1 MNEIV
6 HIAFAHF
13 DRLVFQHAQEDF
25 YFATVATEFERVAQK
40 VNNYLHESALVPV
53 DLTVVLVVV
62 VAVFEYTSLQSHT
75 FALGHMGHHI
85 ESFVD
90 GVEN

>member
-1 MNEIV
+1 MNETV

-13 DRLVFQHAQEDF
+13 YRLVFQHAQEDF
-25 YFATVATEFERVAQK
+25 NFATIAAEFERVAQK
-40 VNNYLHESALVPV
+40 VNNYLDESALVPV
-53 DLTVVLVVV
+53 DLTVVLVVE
-62 VAVFEYTSLQSHT
+62 VAIFEYTSLQCHT

-90 GVEN
+90 GVKH

>member
-1 MNEIV
+1 MYEIV
-6 HIAFAHF
+6 HFAFAHF
-13 DRLVFQHAQEDF
+13 DRLVFQHSQEDF
-25 YFATVATEFERVAQK
+25 YFAAVATEFERVAQK
-40 VNNYLHESALVPV
+40 VNNYLHESALIPV
-53 DLTVVLVVV
+53 DLTVVVVV
-62 VAVFEYTSLQSHT
+62 VAVFEHTSLQSHT